1 MPQRLGTCIKARIV
15 SLKNQ
20 ILPKKNSKS
29 KLTSKYNILAVLKD
43 KDILYAHILMFL

>member
-20 ILPKKNSKS
+20 ILPKKNCKS
-29 KLTSKYNILAVLKD
+29 KLTSKYNILAVLKV
-43 KDILYAHILMFL
+43 KVIHYVRILMYL

>member
-1 MPQRLGTCIKARIV
+1 MPQRLGTCVKVRIV

-20 ILPKKNSKS
+20 IQPKKNCKS

-43 KDILYAHILMFL
+43 KDILHVHILMYL

>member
-1 MPQRLGTCIKARIV
+1 MPQRLGTCVKVRIV

-20 ILPKKNSKS
+20 TLPKKNSKS

-43 KDILYAHILMFL
+43 KDILYVHFLMY